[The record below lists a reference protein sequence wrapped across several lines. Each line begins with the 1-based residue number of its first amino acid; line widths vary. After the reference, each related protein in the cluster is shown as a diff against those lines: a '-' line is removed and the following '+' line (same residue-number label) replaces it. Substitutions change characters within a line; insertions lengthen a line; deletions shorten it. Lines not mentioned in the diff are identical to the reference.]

1 MRRHTGRFV
10 RQLVREFPVLK
21 SNCRVAMHIP
31 ITDAANNAVINDK
44 NISAGNSEMS
54 NDGIEYLIFIF
65 ISYECNFK
73 VFS

>member
-1 MRRHTGRFV
+1 
-10 RQLVREFPVLK
+10 
-21 SNCRVAMHIP
+21 MHIP